1 MRIDS
6 STVGMESARRYRSTS
21 TTLRRFTIMDYRQS
35 LAGGN
40 GKLNSAVGGNAG
52 NAGDNGKGNAGNSAG
67 LTGRSATVLQD
78 WQTRLQSSGSSA
90 AVRTS
95 SSQTYANIR
104 QHTVSYI
111 FNMLFSARRNR
122 WSQWLSNDNMQTYKN
137 QSGTQDIQTQTGD
150 GYLGVTVE
158 NGKITGT
165 GSFGANLKVL
175 NYNQTIIETETEE
188 TSFSTV
194 GTVRTSDGREIQFNV
209 NVGMSRE
216 FQQYYEQDL
225 QLASFTMCDPLV
237 INLDT
242 DVAELADQTFYFDID
257 GDGELDEV
265 SQLGA
270 GSGYLALDKNG
281 DGVIN
286 DGSELF
292 GTASG
297 NGFADLAKYDQ
308 DGNGWIDENDEIWH
322 KLKIWCKDENGNDV
336 LYRLADKG
344 VGAICLQNAAT
355 DFTLKG
361 EEGKT
366 KGAIRNTGVFLYENG
381 NVGTVQ
387 HVDVAK
393 YYAQA

>member
-6 STVGMESARRYRSTS
+6 SNVGMESARKYRSTS
-21 TTLRRFTIMDYRQS
+21 TTLRRFTILDYQKS

-40 GKLNSAVGGNAG
+40 GKLNTAVGGNSG
-52 NAGDNGKGNAGNSAG
+52 NAGGNTQNAAS
-67 LTGRSATVLQD
+67 TTRQSVTVLQD
-78 WQTRLQSSGSSA
+78 WQTRLQSSGSGA
-90 AVRTS
+90 AVRTPA
-95 SSQTYANIR
+95 SQTYESLR
-104 QHTVSYI
+104 HHTVNYI
-111 FNMLFSARRNR
+111 FNMLFSARRSR
-122 WSQWLSNDNMQTYKN
+122 WNQWLQNDSMQNFTN
-137 QSGTQDIQTQTGD
+137 QSAANGQNSQSTVENS
-150 GYLGVTVE
+150 YLGATVE

-165 GSFGANLKVL
+165 ANFGTNLKVL
-175 NYNQTIIETETEE
+175 NYNQAIIETEAEQ

-257 GDGELDEV
+257 ADGELDEV
-265 SQLGA
+265 SMLGA

-308 DGNGWIDENDEIWH
+308 DGNGWIDENDEIWN

-344 VGAICLQNAAT
+344 VGAICLQNVST

-361 EEGKT
+361 QEGQT

>member
-21 TTLRRFTIMDYRQS
+21 TTLRRFTIMDYRQGLS
-35 LAGGN
+35 GGN
-40 GKLNSAVGGNAG
+40 GKLNAEVGGNAG
-52 NAGDNGKGNAGNSAG
+52 NTGNTGKDNDRNSAG
-67 LTGRSATVLQD
+67 MTGRSITVLQD
-78 WQTRLQSSGSSA
+78 WQTRLQSSGSGAS
-90 AVRTS
+90 VRTP
-95 SSQTYANIR
+95 SSQTYANLR

-122 WSQWLSNDNMQTYKN
+122 WSQWLNNDSMQTYNN
-137 QSGTQDIQTQTGD
+137 QSGTQNSQTQTGD

-175 NYNQTIIETETEE
+175 NYNQAIIETEAEE

-265 SQLGA
+265 SQLGS

-292 GTASG
+292 GAASG

-361 EEGKT
+361 DDGRT
-366 KGAIRNTGVFLYENG
+366 KGAVRNTGVFLYENG

>member
-1 MRIDS
+1 
-6 STVGMESARRYRSTS
+6 
-21 TTLRRFTIMDYRQS
+21 MDYRQS
-35 LAGGN
+35 LTGGN

-52 NAGDNGKGNAGNSAG
+52 NTENAGGKNSQTAAG
-67 LTGRSATVLQD
+67 MTRQSVTVLQD
-78 WQTRLQSSGSSA
+78 WQTRLQSSGSGA
-90 AVRTS
+90 AVRTPA
-95 SSQTYANIR
+95 SQTYANLR

-111 FNMLFSARRNR
+111 FNMLFSARRSR
-122 WSQWLSNDNMQTYKN
+122 WSQWLQNDSMQTYNN
-137 QSGTQDIQTQTGD
+137 QSAPDSQEAQGNAQD
-150 GYLGVTVE
+150 GYLGAAVQ

-165 GSFGANLKVL
+165 VNFGMNLKVL
-175 NYNQTIIETETEE
+175 NYSQAIIETEAEE

-257 GDGELDEV
+257 ADGELDEV

-270 GSGYLALDKNG
+270 ASGYLALDKNG

-308 DGNGWIDENDEIWH
+308 DGNGWIDENDDIWN

-344 VGAICLQNAAT
+344 VGAICLQNTAT

-366 KGAIRNTGVFLYENG
+366 KGAVRNTGVFLYENG

>member
-21 TTLRRFTIMDYRQS
+21 ATLRRFTIMDYRQG

-78 WQTRLQSSGSSA
+78 WQTRLQSSGSGA

-175 NYNQTIIETETEE
+175 NYNQTVIETEAEE

-242 DVAELADQTFYFDID
+242 DVAELDDQTFYFDID
-257 GDGELDEV
+257 ADGELDEV